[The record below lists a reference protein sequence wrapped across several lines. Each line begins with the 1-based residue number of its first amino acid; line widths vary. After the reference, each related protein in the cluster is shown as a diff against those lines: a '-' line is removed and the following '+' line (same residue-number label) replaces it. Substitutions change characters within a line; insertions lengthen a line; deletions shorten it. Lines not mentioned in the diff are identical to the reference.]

1 MAFWHLIRSKQDII
15 EPKIPEVVNTSVLIE
30 EFGRYKFTEYLKNH
44 GIIEILT
51 TSATYMLVSQY
62 ASLLGIGVDA
72 AKKRIN
78 KMESNQVIS
87 TKTYKRNKVIFP
99 TSMAFKYT
107 QTFIERVNRKN
118 VYGNEVA
125 ILISIMKIEMFL
137 HHTKKLKLD
146 QKYIFLCNIRNFKNI
161 KGILNSFYPEVLS
174 ESSTNKIKMSIFQ
187 KLVTNHSENKVKNEL
202 NRLKGH
208 LIEHFKRQYPYKKY
222 ALNPRDF
229 ENETKVEHLST
240 VAGFNQ
246 WPEQYKRDL
255 YVAFHAEII
264 EKLESRHCYFY
275 NMVGNNNEPIFGF
288 SIFYLPLTS
297 EHTLNL
303 IMSYIEKL
311 MSIREHVKVKIY
323 IYAKNDSEKVEA
335 LRTWERVIEKRTKKK
350 KPGNTDDYRYVTPKY
365 QYSTDYI
372 STKCINF
379 ISLNIGRYF
388 SGFETE
394 SFESFSKEHYL
405 EQVKILRKGFSS
417 NDET

>member
-1 MAFWHLIRSKQDII
+1 MASWHLIRSKQVII
-15 EPKIPEVVNTSVLIE
+15 EPEIPEAVNTSVLIE

-51 TSATYMLVSQY
+51 TSAPYMLVSQY
-62 ASLLGIGVDA
+62 ASLLGIGLDA
-72 AKKRIN
+72 AKNRIK

-87 TKTYKRNKVIFP
+87 TRIYKKNKVIFP

-107 QTFIERVNRKN
+107 HTFIERVNRKN

-137 HHTKKLKLD
+137 YHTQKKNLD
-146 QKYIFLCNIRNFKNI
+146 KNYIFLCNIRNFKDV
-161 KGILNSFYPEVLS
+161 KKILNPYFPDELS
-174 ESSTNKIKMSIFQ
+174 EFSTDKIKMSIFK
-187 KLVTNHSENKVKNEL
+187 KLVSNHSENKVKYEL
-202 NRLKGH
+202 SRLNTY
-208 LIEHFKRQYPYKKY
+208 LIEHFKKQYPFTKY
-222 ALNPRDF
+222 AINTKDF
-229 ENETKVEHLST
+229 ENETKVEQLST
-240 VAGFNQ
+240 VAGFDQ

-255 YVAFHAEII
+255 YVAFHKEIL

-275 NMVGNNNEPIFGF
+275 GIVGNNNEQIFGF

-311 MSIREHVKVKIY
+311 MSIRKHVKVI
-323 IYAKNDSEKVEA
+323 INLYAKNDSEKAEA
-335 LRTWERVIEKRTKKK
+335 IRTWDRVIEKRTKKY
-350 KPGNTDDYRYVTPKY
+350 KPDNTNDYRYVTPKY

-394 SFESFSKEHYL
+394 SYENFSKERYL
-405 EQVKILRKGFSS
+405 EQVKILRKGFKF
-417 NDET
+417 E